1 MTAQKGSKPAHL
13 SVLLEEAVEA
23 MVADAS
29 GRYVDGTFGRGG
41 HSRQVLAR
49 LGEHGELIG
58 IDKDPEA
65 ISVGE
70 QLASEDRRF
79 HICHGSF
86 AELDRFVADAG
97 WGGISGMLMDLGVS
111 SPQLDDATRGFSFM
125 RNGPLDMRMNP
136 QQAPSAA
143 EWLNTAKEKDIA
155 DVIWRYGE
163 ERFSRRIAR
172 AVVERR
178 VEEPLATTRE
188 LAELVSAAVPRKE
201 KHKHPATRTF
211 QAVRMF
217 INRELDD
224 LEAGLKLAAHLLEPG
239 GRLVVISFHSLEDR
253 MVKRFMRDLAR
264 GPQLPRGLPVTADQ
278 AESDFRLIGKA
289 IKAETDEV
297 TDNVRARSAVMRI
310 LERRSRTSGV

>member
-1 MTAQKGSKPAHL
+1 MTSQKGAPPAHL
-13 SVLLEEAVEA
+13 SVLLEEAV
-23 MVADAS
+23 DALVTQPD

-41 HSRQVLAR
+41 HSRQVLAQ
-49 LGEHGELIG
+49 LGEHGQLMG

-65 ISVGE
+65 IAAGE

-79 HICHGSF
+79 SVCHGSF

-97 WGGISGMLMDLGVS
+97 WSGITGMLLDLGVS
-111 SPQLDDATRGFSFM
+111 SPQLDDAERGFSFM

-136 QQAPSAA
+136 QQSPSAA

-188 LAELVSAAVPRKE
+188 LAELVSAAVPKKE

-224 LEAGLKLAAHLLEPG
+224 LEAGLKVAVDLLEPG

-253 MVKRFMRDLAR
+253 IVKRYMRDLAR
-264 GPQLPRGLPVTADQ
+264 GPQLPRGLPVRADQ
-278 AESDFRLIGKA
+278 AESDFRLVGKA
-289 IKAETDEV
+289 IKAETEEV

-310 LERRSRTSGV
+310 LERRSRTSEV

>member
-1 MTAQKGSKPAHL
+1 MTAKKGAAPAHL
-13 SVLLEEAVEA
+13 SVLLERSVDALVT
-23 MVADAS
+23 DAS

-41 HSRQVLAR
+41 HSRLVLDR
-49 LGEHGELIG
+49 LSDAGALLG

-65 ISVGE
+65 IAVGE
-70 QLASEDRRF
+70 ALAKADPRF
-79 HICHGSF
+79 RIAHGSF

-97 WGGISGMLMDLGVS
+97 WDGITGMMMDLGVS
-111 SPQLDDATRGFSFM
+111 SPQLDDAERGFSFM

-143 EWLNTAKEKDIA
+143 EWLNTAKEKEIA
-155 DVIWRYGE
+155 DVIFRYGE

-172 AVVERR
+172 AIVERR
-178 VEEPLATTRE
+178 VEEPLATTRD
-188 LAELVSAAVPRKE
+188 LSELVSAAVPKKE

-211 QAVRMF
+211 QAVRIF

-224 LEAGLKLAAHLLEPG
+224 LEAGLKAAVDQLLPG

-253 MVKRFMRDLAR
+253 IVKRFMRDLAR

-278 AESDFRLIGKA
+278 AASDFRLIGKA
-289 IKAETDEV
+289 IKAESDEV

-310 LERRSRTSGV
+310 IERRSRESEE